1 MNKTTKAE
9 ALLVLLDSIE
19 GETILTTN
27 ILHGILHRHAE
38 QAIEE
43 NNKGILRIL
52 LCNDSENTAIKTVL
66 HNEMMGEK
74 HIYPSVYEELANT
87 LSDTAQRIEKYADF
101 IANAPDDDTPE
112 SDEERELKVSI
123 RQTVRENIDHNSKDT
138 ERFEKMYELD
148 KKLCAC
154 RKSHAID
161 IVKCDPSFRFRYDA
175 NAFRKHYYNGSVFDG
190 NMDYNK
196 FVAALRKLSSDILR
210 HANSIK
216 DAQ

>member
-1 MNKTTKAE
+1 MSKIAYLGK
-9 ALLVLLDSIE
+9 I
-19 GETILTTN
+19 
-27 ILHGILHRHAE
+27 
-38 QAIEE
+38 Q
-43 NNKGILRIL
+43 
-52 LCNDSENTAIKTVL
+52 
-66 HNEMMGEK
+66 
-74 HIYPSVYEELANT
+74 
-87 LSDTAQRIEKYADF
+87 LSDVDLSYLHEAQKLSDVTLIMEVTPRFMRGPAFNIATMYPKSGVFKAVEAYPEFQKYADF
-101 IANAPDDDTPE
+101 IANAPDDDPPE

-123 RQTVRENIDHNSKDT
+123 HQTVRKNIDRNSKNT

-148 KKLCAC
+148 RKLCTC